1 VSLWYSNKPK
11 HTPQSQRE
19 YSLRKEPN
27 ETIEL
32 EWKTPALFI
41 QGAGILTKPTPTMK
55 KRYWIAGTATAA
67 ATLAVAAKLLARP
80 RDADWN
86 KCRHIVFHSEHSRFV
101 DLDGVRVHYQ
111 EAGDAK
117 APAVVLIHGFA
128 SSTLVWS
135 KVFLDLA
142 AAGFRVIV
150 PDMLGYGYSG
160 KPRNGEYTI
169 AGQANL
175 IARLLDRLRIKRA
188 TIVGSSYGGA
198 VAATCALDYPSYVS
212 RLVLV
217 GAVSNNRPLAFKL
230 MKIFGAPIFG
240 DVVSPLLIGSRR
252 LLRMRMKKVY
262 DRHSWVLDERRV
274 DARHQPLRASGTQR
288 AIIRTVRGWDAER
301 ISRDAHLIK
310 QPTLLLWG
318 ENDPE
323 IPLADG
329 EQLHE
334 QIHNS
339 RLIVFLNCGHL
350 PHEEYP
356 REFTEV
362 VTDFCIS
369 DCRFQVSDCATG

>member
-1 VSLWYSNKPK
+1 
-11 HTPQSQRE
+11 
-19 YSLRKEPN
+19 
-27 ETIEL
+27 
-32 EWKTPALFI
+32 
-41 QGAGILTKPTPTMK
+41 MK

-86 KCRHIVFHSEHSRFV
+86 KCRHVIFHSEHSRFV
-101 DLDGVRVHYQ
+101 DIDGVRVHYQ

-142 AAGFRVIV
+142 AAGLRVIV

-160 KPRNGEYTI
+160 KPRNVEYTI
-169 AGQANL
+169 ASQANF

-212 RLVLV
+212 KLVLV

-230 MKIFGAPIFG
+230 MKVFGAPIFG

-274 DARHQPLRASGTQR
+274 DARHQPLRASRTQR

-329 EQLHE
+329 ERLHE

-356 REFTEV
+356 GEFTEV
-362 VTDFCIS
+362 VKQFCN
-369 DCRFQVSDCATG
+369 C